1 VRARWNRLA
10 EQGTMDVM
18 TTPGTREQ
26 SELLSLT
33 VHELRT
39 PVTVVAGY
47 LRMLARGQLGAVPE
61 QQQKVIEEAERSCGR
76 LKTLL
81 DEMSELANFD
91 GPDPP
96 RPTGEVAIAE
106 MLDRVAASAPS
117 DHDRGV
123 EVVRT
128 GSGEEHIVRAD
139 RKRLMA
145 ALSALVSALVR
156 EQREPGRIA
165 VHLETRQRNGQ
176 PVAHIFIGRED
187 ATDMRGEH
195 GPGAQFNE
203 SPGGLGLALP
213 LARRVI
219 ERAGGL
225 IWSSHSAA
233 DGKKLG
239 AVTVQLPLLP

>member
-1 VRARWNRLA
+1 
-10 EQGTMDVM
+10 MDVM

-26 SELLSLT
+26 SELLSLA

-39 PVTVVAGY
+39 PITVVAGY

-96 RPTGEVAIAE
+96 RPTDEVAIAGV
-106 MLDRVAASAPS
+106 LDQVAASAPG
-117 DHDRGV
+117 DRDRGV

-128 GSGEEHIVRAD
+128 GSAEEHTVHAD

-145 ALSALVSALVR
+145 ALSALVSAIVR

-165 VHLETRQRNGQ
+165 VDLQTRQRDGQ

-187 ATDMRGEH
+187 ATDIRDEG
-195 GPGAQFNE
+195 GPGPQFNE

-213 LARRVI
+213 IARRVI

-225 IWSSHSAA
+225 IWSSYSAA

-239 AVTVQLPLLP
+239 AVEVQLPLRP

>member
-1 VRARWNRLA
+1 
-10 EQGTMDVM
+10 
-18 TTPGTREQ
+18 
-26 SELLSLT
+26 
-33 VHELRT
+33 
-39 PVTVVAGY
+39 
-47 LRMLARGQLGAVPE
+47 
-61 QQQKVIEEAERSCGR
+61 
-76 LKTLL
+76 
-81 DEMSELANFD
+81 
-91 GPDPP
+91 
-96 RPTGEVAIAE
+96 
-106 MLDRVAASAPS
+106 
-117 DHDRGV
+117 
-123 EVVRT
+123 
-128 GSGEEHIVRAD
+128 
-139 RKRLMA
+139 MA